1 MIQLFANQYCFKIDT
16 TDNDWCKCWLIT
28 GENETY
34 LGAERLKYLKDHL
47 LAGLDDSPK
56 ENSGRLLEDNF
67 SWVLSLSE
75 VHTTLYAEMDGQDR
89 VLFFQDANAKEV
101 CRIRLSQDRCSQWL
115 DKIKSI

>member
-56 ENSGRLLEDNF
+56 ENSGRLLEANF
-67 SWVLSLSE
+67 NWVLSLSE

-101 CRIRLSQDRCSQWL
+101 CRIRLSHDQCLQWSNL
-115 DKIKSI
+115 VLII